1 MDEILRRAQKEFD
14 NFARWRAVIF
24 GRANDPSTDIG
35 SSVDG
40 RSDWIDEN
48 HADLAKARNT
58 LRKVESLWTR
68 EPTYALVLWYAFIA
82 CQSAPPSQI
91 GMLFVGPPTQIQW
104 LRMKQGLRASVSK
117 AFGEEIVRQSLVEW
131 WQTEPISLDHR
142 NATAIENSLESRL
155 KTLQRAYDQYAQA
168 DREIKRARE
177 VRKAQKRVA
186 RKAA

>member
-1 MDEILRRAQKEFD
+1 MLF
-14 NFARWRAVIF
+14 
-24 GRANDPSTDIG
+24 
-35 SSVDG
+35 
-40 RSDWIDEN
+40 RS
-48 HADLAKARNT
+48 
-58 LRKVESLWTR
+58 
-68 EPTYALVLWYAFIA
+68 LWYAFIA